1 MVLLKYGE
9 KEFDETIGATV
20 PLYMFEQ
27 YCEDYL
33 ADKHFCFNKISS
45 LKKYVDIDGDGK
57 LCANDIETFL
67 KRFSMI
73 DYAKSEMTHS
83 VRSF

>member
-1 MVLLKYGE
+1 MILLKYGE
-9 KEFDETIGATV
+9 KVYKEKIGPIV

-33 ADKHFCFNKISS
+33 ADKHHCFNKISK
-45 LKKYVDIDGDGK
+45 LKKFVDIDGDGK
-57 LCANDIETFL
+57 LCANDLKTFL

-83 VRSF
+83 VKSF